1 MKIHKFFTI
10 NQVWR
15 AYELEFR
22 GLKTI
27 MYKTYAEYLN
37 EVQSA
42 TTNGNIQNLITL
54 GARCL
59 LNIDGKF
66 FLLLEIEIGEQEQV
80 IVIGITSDVAAALM
94 SAGIEPCQVVTEI
107 PTATPGTEVNLICV
121 FVVDGFAFLVFDVEN
136 NFDVLVI
143 VRVPLCIVIG
153 IDC

>member
-1 MKIHKFFTI
+1 M
-10 NQVWR
+10 WG
-15 AYELEFR
+15 AYGLECGR
-22 GLKTI
+22 LRTV
-27 MYKTYAEYLN
+27 MYRTYSDYLN
-37 EVQSA
+37 EVESA
-42 TTNGNIQNLITL
+42 NTSGNIESLIRL

-59 LNIDGKF
+59 LNIDDKF

-80 IVIGITSDVAAALM
+80 IVISITSDVAAALM

-143 VRVPLCIVIG
+143 VRVPLCAVIG